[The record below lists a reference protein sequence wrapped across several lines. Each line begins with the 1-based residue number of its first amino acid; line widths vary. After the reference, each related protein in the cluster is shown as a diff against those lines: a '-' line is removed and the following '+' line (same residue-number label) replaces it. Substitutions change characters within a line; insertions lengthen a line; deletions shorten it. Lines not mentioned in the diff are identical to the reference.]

1 MNLRKKKY
9 IYASIK
15 CDEVC
20 AIKAN
25 NTDKKIEWNEKHRQK
40 KRAKHKEVCAYHRH
54 RCCKQRMN
62 LREWEREANG
72 KWKEK
77 LSKQQI
83 GYGNK
88 MNGIKVFFIVIR
100 FYSPAMFRAEMFIV
114 SLVFLRTYG
123 SDYAA
128 QNKYCQQNII
138 LTSILLLIRYCCWC
152 WCWCWHCCI
161 CRVHSSTQFQSDWHL
176 FSTST
181 WFLSL

>member
-1 MNLRKKKY
+1 MKIIGRKKGQNIKKY
-9 IYASIK
+9 ARIIVIVAVNKGWIY
-15 CDEVC
+15 E
-20 AIKAN
+20 
-25 NTDKKIEWNEKHRQK
+25 NERG
-40 KRAKHKEVCAYHRH
+40 R
-54 RCCKQRMN
+54 RM
-62 LREWEREANG
+62 ANG
-72 KWKEK
+72 RKNWANSKLDMVTKWTVLRFFL
-77 LSKQQI
+77 LSSDFILQQCFVL
-83 GYGNK
+83 K
-88 MNGIKVFFIVIR
+88 C
-100 FYSPAMFRAEMFIV
+100 SS
-114 SLVFLRTYG
+114 SLSFFLRTYG